1 MVECGRVCVVCQY
14 GTSAVT
20 YERGDTMA
28 TMNYDTGECL
38 TGEYDEEITNEDCD
52 CGCCDYDMEEE
63 DKYDQTDPNRYD

>member
-1 MVECGRVCVVCQY
+1 
-14 GTSAVT
+14 
-20 YERGDTMA
+20 MA